1 MAAQPG
7 LTSVPQLLHGVPG
20 RREDAGSSDE
30 ERSACALE
38 NGGQLPSVCLH
49 MQGFSCLMQHSV
61 LLRATV
67 FAVCSSGLE
76 SLMEEFVPSVRNV
89 GRETD
94 SFSNSNCI
102 TVLSRN

>member
-1 MAAQPG
+1 
-7 LTSVPQLLHGVPG
+7 
-20 RREDAGSSDE
+20 
-30 ERSACALE
+30 
-38 NGGQLPSVCLH
+38 
-49 MQGFSCLMQHSV
+49 MQHSV